1 MKLNLKS
8 LDTLAHVSSRSSTIF
23 KWTHT
28 PNKLEAFVEGIVGKQ
43 PAKCGAVVVN
53 DSAYIKPLMFKSY
66 RHV

>member
-1 MKLNLKS
+1 MFL
-8 LDTLAHVSSRSSTIF
+8 HVQVRYLSG
-23 KWTHT
+23 HT

-53 DSAYIKPLMFKSY
+53 DSAYIKPFMFKSY